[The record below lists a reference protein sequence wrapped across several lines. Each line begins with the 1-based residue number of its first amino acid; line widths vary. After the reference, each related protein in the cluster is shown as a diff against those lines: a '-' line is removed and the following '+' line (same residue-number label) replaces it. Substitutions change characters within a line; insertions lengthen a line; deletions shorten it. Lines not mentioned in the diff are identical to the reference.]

1 MSKTPAICG
10 IIGQKGGGGKTTI
23 AVNIAVAAA
32 QRNLSAV
39 IIDLDQQTNAAKW
52 HGRRKANNVA
62 VVAASVA
69 RLQSTIEAAMS
80 YGAEFIVI
88 DSPGHNDNAA
98 TETVR
103 ASHIVLLP
111 TEPQMFHFDTMPSM
125 RNIVRLGGDKPIWI
139 VVNKLHPRASAM
151 ADRLKKII
159 FQTYSIP
166 VCPAHMS
173 RYDIYAT
180 SADTGSTPL
189 EKDPHSRAAEEIKQ
203 LYKFISSQLHKSRGS
218 HVEETG
224 KLTASA

>member
-23 AVNIAVAAA
+23 AVNLAVAAA
-32 QRNLSAV
+32 KNNLSAV
-39 IIDLDQQTNAAKW
+39 IIDLDQQTNATKW

-62 VVAASVA
+62 VVATSVQ
-69 RLQSTIEAAMS
+69 RISPTIEAAIS

-88 DSPGHNDNAA
+88 DSPGHNDSAA

-103 ASHIVLLP
+103 ASDVVLLP
-111 TEPQMFHFDTMPSM
+111 AEPQMFHFDTMPAM
-125 RNIVRLGGDKPIWI
+125 RNIIRLGGDKPTWI

-151 ADRLKKII
+151 ADKLKGTI
-159 FQTYSIP
+159 FSVYSIP
-166 VCPAHMS
+166 VCPVHMS
-173 RYDIYAT
+173 RYDIYGN

-189 EKDPHSRAAEEIKQ
+189 EKDPHSRASEEIKQ
-203 LYKFISSQLHKSRGS
+203 LYKFITSQIHKLRGP

-224 KLTASA
+224 KLAASA